1 MLPGKSGKDN
11 VESPLA
17 KFYKGKRVLITGHTG
32 FKGAWLSQ
40 ILINWGAKV
49 YGYALPPSTEPNLY
63 EALSLKNNMRQRIA
77 DIRKVRSLNKTV
89 KYFKPDIIFHLA
101 AQPLVRDSYDQ
112 PRYTYETNVI
122 GTVNVLEVIRENNI
136 PAGVIITTDKVYRNL
151 EKDIAYEEG
160 DELGGYDPYS
170 NSKACADLAVGSYID
185 SFFNPAKYGTDHK
198 TLIASARSGNVIGGG
213 DWATDRLIPDA
224 IRAFIAND
232 EELIIRSP
240 NAVRP
245 WQHVLEPLY
254 GYLLLGKHL
263 LAGEVDKVGAWNFGP
278 EDNDMKSVKDVLSL
292 VIHYSEKGR
301 YRVKEDIHKHEAG
314 LLKLNN
320 NKAKKL
326 LKWTARFTL
335 EEAAKATVVWYK
347 TYYSDPKSIIK
358 LTNEQIERYFEG

>member
-1 MLPGKSGKDN
+1 MSNTILKN
-11 VESPLA
+11 
-17 KFYKGKRVLITGHTG
+17 FYKGKKVLVTGHTG

-49 YGYALPPSTEPNLY
+49 YGYSLPPSTKPSLY
-63 EALSLKNNMRQRIA
+63 EALSLKSNMRQRIA
-77 DIRKVRSLNKTV
+77 DIRKVRSLNKTI

-122 GTVNVLEVIRENNI
+122 GTVNVLEVIRENNV
-136 PAGVIITTDKVYRNL
+136 PAAVIITTDKVYRNL
-151 EKDIAYEEG
+151 EKDIAYKEG

-170 NSKACADLAVGSYID
+170 NSKACADLVVGSYID
-185 SFFNPAKYGTDHK
+185 SFFNPARYGTGHE

-224 IRAFIAND
+224 MRAFIAKNED
-232 EELIIRSP
+232 LIVRSP

-245 WQHVLEPLY
+245 WQHVLEPLH

-263 LAGEVDKVGAWNFGP
+263 LSGEVDKVGAWNFGP
-278 EDNDMKSVKDVLSL
+278 EDSDMKPVKEVLSL
-292 VIHYSEKGR
+292 VINHLEKGH
-301 YRVKEDIHKHEAG
+301 YKVQEDKHKHEAG

-320 NKAKKL
+320 NKAKNL
-326 LKWTARFTL
+326 LKWKARFSL
-335 EEAAKATVVWYK
+335 DDAVKATVLWYK
-347 TYYSDPKSIIK
+347 VFYSNPKSVIK
-358 LTNEQIERYFEG
+358 LTNDQIKEYFEG